1 VNNYTGE
8 VTFKYPTTTS
18 RPKQVEKVEPSKT
31 ANAGESGEKSK
42 PWKYS
47 LDGNISGTLGG
58 VKKKSVQYD
67 SKLVSQTDIL
77 KDSITLENVSKQFK
91 KREQQKTTA
100 AAPSARPIENE
111 IKDRRL
117 ARLGIQ
123 IEPVELAKGG
133 EPEAEETEETETGN
147 EEQHNPEDSQF
158 HAKEG
163 NMEISDE
170 ENSDEQGDRKE
181 RKRKKKRKEKTNKKA
196 KSKLG
201 MMEKWKQR
209 QADEQTSLWNQLGI

>member
-1 VNNYTGE
+1 MNNYTGE

-31 ANAGESGEKSK
+31 ANAGEVGEKSK

-58 VKKKSVQYD
+58 QKKKSVQYD
-67 SKLVSQTDIL
+67 GKLVSQTDIL
-77 KDSITLENVSKQFK
+77 KDSITLEKVSKQFK
-91 KREQQKTTA
+91 RLEQQKTTTVA
-100 AAPSARPIENE
+100 TSARPIQNE

-123 IEPVELAKGG
+123 IEPVEDSKDD
-133 EPEAEETEETETGN
+133 EPEAKEIEEPGLDD
-147 EEQHNPEDSQF
+147 EQQNPQDSQF

-170 ENSDEQGDRKE
+170 ENSDDQGDRKE
-181 RKRKKKRKEKTNKKA
+181 RKRKKKRKEKTNKKT